1 MTAPDGVT
9 HWLERLKSG
18 DQEALDRVLP
28 LVYDEL
34 RAVAGYYMR
43 EERGEH
49 TLSATALVHEAY
61 LRMVKQRRIRVEDR
75 SQFLSVAATMMRR
88 VLVDWARA
96 KKREKRGGGQV
107 PVPLESVENLLSD
120 DEVDEVIALDDA
132 LDRLAKVNP
141 RGSSGDWRSKKSPSW
156 RACRRAR
163 CAATGSRRERGCAKR
178 WSGTSRPE
186 RPGTQLEGERYFAAS
201 SGLSIS
207 V

>member
-1 MTAPDGVT
+1 MTEPAGVT
-9 HWLERLKSG
+9 HWLERLKGG

-75 SQFLSVAATMMRR
+75 GQFLSVAATMMRR

-96 KKREKRGGGQV
+96 KKREKRGGGRVQ
-107 PVPLESVENLLSD
+107 VPLEAIENLLND
-120 DEVDEVIALDDA
+120 EEVDEVIALDEA

-141 RGSSGDWRSKKSPSW
+141 RGSKVVEQRFFGGLEVEEIAELQGMSARTVRRDWVAA
-156 RACRRAR
+156 RAWLRKEVERDLRA
-163 CAATGSRRERGCAKR
+163 
-178 WSGTSRPE
+178 
-186 RPGTQLEGERYFAAS
+186 
-201 SGLSIS
+201 
-207 V
+207 

>member
-141 RGSSGDWRSKKSPSW
+141 RGSRVVEQRFFGGLEVEEI
-156 RACRRAR
+156 A
-163 CAATGSRRERGCAKR
+163 E
-178 WSGTSRPE
+178 
-186 RPGTQLEGERYFAAS
+186 LEGMSARTVRRDWVAARAWLRKEVERDLEA
-201 SGLSIS
+201 
-207 V
+207 

>member
-1 MTAPDGVT
+1 MNETAGVT
-9 HWLERLKSG
+9 HWLERLKGG

-75 SQFLSVAATMMRR
+75 GQFLSVAATMMRR

-96 KKREKRGGGQV
+96 KKREKRGGGRV
-107 PVPLESVENLLSD
+107 PVPLDEVENLLTD
-120 DEVDEVIALDDA
+120 DEVDEVIAMDEA
-132 LDRLAKVNP
+132 LDRLAKLNP
-141 RGSSGDWRSKKSPSW
+141 RGSQVVEQRFFGGLEVEEI
-156 RACRRAR
+156 AR
-163 CAATGSRRERGCAKR
+163 LN
-178 WSGTSRPE
+178 GTSARTVRRDWVTARAWLRKEVE
-186 RPGTQLEGERYFAAS
+186 RDLEA
-201 SGLSIS
+201 
-207 V
+207 

>member
-1 MTAPDGVT
+1 MTEAGGVT
-9 HWLERLKSG
+9 HWLERLKGG

-34 RAVAGYYMR
+34 RAVAGSFMR

-75 SQFLSVAATMMRR
+75 GQFLSVAATMMRR

-96 KKREKRGGGQV
+96 KRRVKRGGDRV
-107 PVPLESVENLLSD
+107 PVPLDAAEHLLSD
-120 DEVDEVIALDDA
+120 DEVDEVIALDEA

-141 RGSSGDWRSKKSPSW
+141 RGSRVVEQRFFG
-156 RACRRAR
+156 
-163 CAATGSRRERGCAKR
+163 GLEVEEIAK
-178 WSGTSRPE
+178 
-186 RPGTQLEGERYFAAS
+186 LH
-201 SGLSIS
+201 GLSART
-207 V
+207 VRRDWVAARAWLRKEVERDLAF

>member
-1 MTAPDGVT
+1 MSDPDGVT
-9 HWLERLKSG
+9 HWLERLRGG

-34 RAVAGYYMR
+34 KAVAGYYMR

-96 KKREKRGGGQV
+96 KKREKRGGGRV
-107 PVPLESVENLLSD
+107 PVPLEAAENLLSD

-132 LDRLAKVNP
+132 LERLAKVNP
-141 RGSSGDWRSKKSPSW
+141 RGSQVVEQRFFGGLQVEEIAQLQGRSTRTVRRDWVAA
-156 RACRRAR
+156 RAWLRKEV
-163 CAATGSRRERGCAKR
+163 ERD
-178 WSGTSRPE
+178 
-186 RPGTQLEGERYFAAS
+186 L
-201 SGLSIS
+201 GL
-207 V
+207 

>member
-1 MTAPDGVT
+1 MTDPAGVT
-9 HWLERLKSG
+9 HWLERLKGG

-34 RAVAGYYMR
+34 KAVAGYYMR

-75 SQFLSVAATMMRR
+75 GQFLSVAATMMRR

-107 PVPLESVENLLSD
+107 PIPLEAAEHLLND
-120 DEVDEVIALDDA
+120 DEVDEVIALDEA

-141 RGSSGDWRSKKSPSW
+141 RGSQVVEQRFFGGLKVEEIAELQGRSARTVRRDWVAARAWLKKEV
-156 RACRRAR
+156 
-163 CAATGSRRERGCAKR
+163 ERDLA
-178 WSGTSRPE
+178 
-186 RPGTQLEGERYFAAS
+186 
-201 SGLSIS
+201 I
-207 V
+207 

>member
-1 MTAPDGVT
+1 MIDPGGVT
-9 HWLERLKSG
+9 HWLERLKGG
-18 DQEALDRVLP
+18 DQDALDRLLP

-43 EERGEH
+43 DERGEH

-107 PVPLESVENLLSD
+107 PVPLESVENLLTD
-120 DEVDEVIALDDA
+120 EEVDEVIALDDA
-132 LDRLAKVNP
+132 LDRLAKLNP
-141 RGSSGDWRSKKSPSW
+141 RGSRVVEQRFFGGLEVEEI
-156 RACRRAR
+156 
-163 CAATGSRRERGCAKR
+163 AA
-178 WSGTSRPE
+178 
-186 RPGTQLEGERYFAAS
+186 LEGMSARTVRRDWVAARAWLRKEVERDLEA
-201 SGLSIS
+201 
-207 V
+207 

>member
-120 DEVDEVIALDDA
+120 EEVDEVIALDDA

-141 RGSSGDWRSKKSPSW
+141 RGSRVVEQRFFGGLEVEEI
-156 RACRRAR
+156 A
-163 CAATGSRRERGCAKR
+163 E
-178 WSGTSRPE
+178 
-186 RPGTQLEGERYFAAS
+186 LEGMSARTVRRDWVAARAWLRKEVERDLEA
-201 SGLSIS
+201 
-207 V
+207 